1 TPEFPGFWRCYRA
14 SKQSCEM
21 LRNGSL
27 GSDVEAEVHDVTV
40 LDDVVLA
47 FQTPLARF
55 LGTGFA
61 VVLDEV
67 VVADDLGA
75 DEALLEVGMDHARRL
90 GGGSTDLDCPGTY
103 FLDPGSEVGLQV
115 EQFVT
120 GADHPVQT

>member
-1 TPEFPGFWRCYRA
+1 
-14 SKQSCEM
+14 M

-55 LGTGFA
+55 LGNGFA
-61 VVLDEV
+61 VVLDAV
-67 VVADDLGA
+67 VVTDDLCTH
-75 DEALLEVGMDHARRL
+75 DALLEVGMDHARRL
-90 GGGSTDLDCPGTY
+90 GGGGADLDRPGTY
-103 FLDPGSEVGLQV
+103 FLDPGSEIVLQV

-120 GADHPVQT
+120 